1 MFGHKKYKF
10 GCNITKN
17 LIINV
22 EQLPM
27 CGDKRKACCSQDNS
41 KFQQYFRALHC
52 PIRWIIIRLI
62 GDSKKG
68 TNAIYEGLQKTEEGI
83 SKSGLYYH
91 LSEMEKAGII
101 ELEEYRE
108 VGGGAPEKVWKLK
121 TKEIKINL
129 LTDLPEV
136 SNHD

>member
-1 MFGHKKYKF
+1 
-10 GCNITKN
+10 
-17 LIINV
+17 
-22 EQLPM
+22 M
-27 CGDKRKACCSQDNS
+27 CGDKRNAWCKQNNS
-41 KFQQYFRALHC
+41 KFQRYFRALHC
-52 PIRWIIIRLI
+52 PTRWIIIRLI
-62 GDSKKG
+62 GDVTRS
-68 TNAIYEGLQKTEEGI
+68 TNEIFESLQKTGGGI

-101 ELEEYRE
+101 ELAEYRE

-136 SNHD
+136 PNHE

>member
-1 MFGHKKYKF
+1 
-10 GCNITKN
+10 
-17 LIINV
+17 
-22 EQLPM
+22 M
-27 CGDKRKACCSQDNS
+27 CGNGCSGCDMKEFS
-41 KFQQYFRALHC
+41 KLQKYFRVLHC
-52 PIRWIIIRLI
+52 PARWTIIRLI
-62 GDSKKG
+62 GEETKS
-68 TNAIYEGLQKTEEGI
+68 TNEVFEGLKKAGEDL

-101 ELEEYRE
+101 ELAEYRE

-136 SNHD
+136 PSHE

>member
-1 MFGHKKYKF
+1 
-10 GCNITKN
+10 
-17 LIINV
+17 
-22 EQLPM
+22 M
-27 CGDKRKACCSQDNS
+27 CSEKRKTCCSQNNS

-52 PIRWIIIRLI
+52 PTRWIIIRLI
-62 GDSKKG
+62 GDSKKS
-68 TNAIYEGLQKTEEGI
+68 TNEIFEGLQKTREGI

-101 ELEEYRE
+101 ELAEYRE

-129 LTDLPEV
+129 LTDLPEAP
-136 SNHD
+136 NHD